1 METSEENISGRINK
15 LLNEIQRLE
24 KELSELQESC
34 MHKEFKLDLYKGSI
48 LKRCMICKKIVGY
61 PSEEERKDSG
71 YI

>member
-1 METSEENISGRINK
+1 METGEENISSRINK
-15 LLNEIQRLE
+15 LRNEIQQLE

-48 LKRCMICKKIVGY
+48 IKRCMICTKRIGY